1 VTKFERKMLLKAKR
15 SENFKKDLDKFFAKP
30 DSDEIQSPSTNDIGA
45 WFSLKYD
52 KDELVEIKKPLQVIN
67 VSDEYMRI
75 SSVEFLKSIN
85 ETRKNLKRIVTL
97 IKHSPDSGVERLF
110 MTSIRL
116 VIMLRQ
122 ALKNF
127 YMVIMRESVSDEVL
141 EELPKGE
148 YYMKIFEKSDFK
160 KSDFKNPKFKFK
172 LRHDP
177 DKISTGTSKKYNT
190 TIKNSQQVFHI
201 SIILLDIIRKW
212 LKGAAI

>member
-1 VTKFERKMLLKAKR
+1 MLLKTKR

-30 DSDEIQSPSTNDIGA
+30 DSDEIQSPSTFDIGA

-127 YMVIMRESVSDEVL
+127 YMVVMRESVSDEVL

-177 DKISTGTSKKYNT
+177 DKISTGTSTKYNNAV
-190 TIKNSQQVFHI
+190 KNC
-201 SIILLDIIRKW
+201 K
-212 LKGAAI
+212 

>member
-1 VTKFERKMLLKAKR
+1 MKIIVAL
-15 SENFKKDLDKFFAKP
+15 
-30 DSDEIQSPSTNDIGA
+30 
-45 WFSLKYD
+45 
-52 KDELVEIKKPLQVIN
+52 IKK
-67 VSDEYMRI
+67 
-75 SSVEFLKSIN
+75 
-85 ETRKNLKRIVTL
+85 
-97 IKHSPDSGVERLF
+97 SPDSGVERLF

-160 KSDFKNPKFKFK
+160 ESDFKNPKFKFK

-177 DKISTGTSKKYNT
+177 DKISTGTSNKYNT
-190 TIKNSQQVFHI
+190 TIKNTQQVFHI
-201 SIILLDIIRKW
+201 SIILLDIIRK
-212 LKGAAI
+212 